1 MESQELEN
9 LGLCLKNIQELILK
23 LRINGFVDI
32 KDKKL

>member
-1 MESQELEN
+1 MVSLELEN
-9 LGLCLKNIQELILK
+9 LRQCLQNIQMLILK